1 MKHDPAQGAAYS
13 NPVLKDQFPDPF
25 ILHHAG
31 YFFAYATGMAGDGL
45 AVPMAHSL
53 DLVTWEMLGGSLS
66 PIEANPPFYWAPEV
80 TYWNGTFYMYYSCG
94 NETFMEIRVA
104 TASVPEGPFTDS
116 GARLTQEQFAIDPH
130 VFIDQDGS
138 RYLFYATDFL
148 EHSHIG
154 TGTVVDRMRN
164 WFELEQKPVPVT
176 RAAYDWQVYD
186 PNRAEKGGV
195 RWHTVEG
202 PAVIRSKNR
211 YIQMFSGG
219 NWQNDSYGVAY
230 AHSDSIYPERSEW
243 GQEIDGANSL
253 PILRT
258 VAGKVLGPGHN
269 SIVTG
274 PNGRELYCVYHSWID
289 GKRMMS
295 LDRMGV
301 VGTRVFVS
309 GPNFD
314 PQPLPFRPALEK
326 RDVTLGNRED
336 SSPVGIPLRW
346 SYALFQLW
354 FRGLSATATLQ
365 LILRSDDG
373 EIRFALGKDELSV
386 SDSDAVRAI
395 DMPPDFDLKAVHNL
409 TIEIAGG
416 LVRCSIGALSGV
428 IDARVAGSI
437 ITLDVESTGEVQVPW
452 MAATYGFQDTFE
464 DERSQDGWNIAG
476 DASVELHDQMLVITP
491 ASEIVEVSKGPH
503 FDDFELILNARSRS
517 GSIAFVFRDSEGNE
531 RLRVAFG
538 SHHENASEL
547 VVGNSGR
554 GDRSTH
560 DVTFRELRQVR
571 ILRIGTWLTVES
583 EGEHLSSSE
592 VDTTSWGF
600 AVAAAD
606 GQVELDMVRWTSL
619 TASPPKE
626 GVSP

>member
-31 YFFAYATGMAGDGL
+31 NYFAYATGMASDGL
-45 AVPMAHSL
+45 AVPMARSR
-53 DLVTWEMLGGSLS
+53 DLVTWEMLGGTLT

-130 VFIDQDGS
+130 VFLDQDGS

-154 TGTVVDRMRN
+154 TGTVVDRMQN
-164 WFELEQKPVPVT
+164 WFELEQTPVPVT

-219 NWQNDSYGVAY
+219 NWKNDSYGIAY

-269 SIVTG
+269 SIVKG

-314 PQPLPFRPALEK
+314 PQPLPFRPTLEK
-326 RDVTLGNRED
+326 RDVTLGNGKD
-336 SSPVGIPLRW
+336 SGPEGISL
-346 SYALFQLW
+346 SCSFALFQLW
-354 FRGLSATATLQ
+354 FRGLSPTSTLQ

-373 EIRFALGKDELSV
+373 EIRFALGKDELTV
-386 SDSDAVRAI
+386 KDPDGRRASEL
-395 DMPPDFDLKAVHNL
+395 PTDFDLEAVHDL
-409 TIEIAGG
+409 SIEIAAGSA
-416 LVRCSIGALSGV
+416 RCSIGSLSDV
-428 IDARVAGSI
+428 IDVRLAEPIVTI
-437 ITLDVESTGEVQVPW
+437 ELESTGNVQVPW
-452 MAATYGFQDTFE
+452 LTATYGFEDTFE

-476 DASVELHDQMLVITP
+476 DGSVELRDQMLVITP
-491 ASEIVEVSKGPH
+491 ASEIAEVSKGPR
-503 FDDFELILNARSRS
+503 FDDFELILNVRSRS
-517 GSIAFVFRDSEGNE
+517 GSIAIVFRDSEGNE
-531 RLRVAFG
+531 GLSVAFS
-538 SHHENASEL
+538 SHDENASEL
-547 VVGNSGR
+547 VVGNYG
-554 GDRSTH
+554 GDDRSTH
-560 DVTFRELRQVR
+560 TLTFRELRQVR
-571 ILRIGTWLTVES
+571 ILRIGTRVTVES

-592 VDTTSWGF
+592 IERESLGF

-619 TASPPKE
+619 T
-626 GVSP
+626 VSPRKERVNP